1 MRPMFEVFANV
12 RAFGMPGCKTHWPL
26 DDPAN
31 AQRTEYEI
39 MQTFHRSR
47 DDIRTRV
54 DALRA
59 ELKAGLPS

>member
-12 RAFGMPGCKTHWPL
+12 QAFGMPGCKTHWPL

-47 DDIRTRV
+47 DDTRARV

-59 ELKAGLPS
+59 ELKQLLQS